1 MANYL
6 VVYLVAYASQ
16 QIRLVRALT
25 RPFSIEASVTRVGA
39 LFYLYILFLGHG
51 LETMQNEDSE
61 QGKLCLNAPL

>member
-25 RPFSIEASVTRVGA
+25 RPFSIEASGDKGGSPF
-39 LFYLYILFLGHG
+39 LPLYSFFGHG
-51 LETMQNEDSE
+51 LETLQNAAREIMS
-61 QGKLCLNAPL
+61 